1 MKPSVAFLLLM
12 LGAVMNV
19 QPAQEKA
26 SLLYPYGLEQQD
38 HKNPKLDDGSSKK
51 ISLAVPFTF
60 YGKEY
65 RTLYVNNNGVIS
77 FDTRVNQ
84 YTPDPFPLA
93 DGRTFVA
100 PYWGDVDNVRG
111 GDVFYR
117 ETTDPTLLARVTKDI
132 NQYFPK
138 IRYAATWAFVATWDH
153 VAYYGSTTN
162 KGNTFQAVLTT
173 NTKTSFIILN
183 YWDIQWTTGAASD
196 GDPDT
201 GLGGTPAHA
210 GFNSGDETNFYNIP
224 GSQTD
229 AIINIT
235 KTSNVNVPGRW
246 VFQVDDFKVTGVP
259 TEVPKVAN
267 SNNCWLSMDGNP
279 GRGKVD
285 VPLRVWTVVLWGVF
299 YLLNVAASAPHHLGE
314 DFVVAFMQNGL
325 QQTLNSDFKL
335 LITGYSPFTSVT
347 ISMKKPGLRM
357 TVQATTGQTI
367 LVKIPPQ
374 AEMVGSKTF
383 DNTVVVRANNAISLV
398 MVNEKPTSVDSAV
411 VYPVHNWGTE
421 YHVVTPNVGTD
432 RYGEFV
438 VAAWDEPTVVD
449 VHLKAAVTYQ
459 GRSYPRGS
467 VLPIRLE
474 PFQAAQLQSPSDMS
488 GTRIVA
494 QKPVAVFTGHTCLA
508 RFAHCDHLV
517 EQLQPV
523 SSWGT
528 TFIVPPLP
536 FETQSDIIYVSTSQ
550 PTRVESQ
557 HGVTKSVRELRPSR
571 STLYGLQ
578 ALNTLYLSAN
588 AGVQVIF
595 FADGGNKDAIF
606 YDPFFMTIPDVS
618 SYCHSYKIFALEGYD
633 NYALLIAKTSETSGM
648 TLNKMPL
655 RNVAWKPVPG
665 TDYSWAGQSLGSQFA
680 VHTVEHKTSPF
691 GLLSVGIREQKAY
704 GSAAVCDS
712 DPCQLVKCRAKE
724 TCKME
729 KGEAVCVHDYMG
741 TCMGSQSLQ
750 YHTFDGM
757 TVDIRGGCTYTIA
770 KYCGN
775 DPTLVP
781 FVVEEKKSEGDFKA
795 WLTNIYVY
803 SYNISIHIGEGGKIQ
818 VNNKPTSLPATLE
831 AGKIQISQ
839 NEGRTIL
846 QTDFGL
852 QVTYDEDWAV
862 MVAVP
867 SSYFGGTCGLC
878 GNFNEDSEDEMTLS
892 DGTQASSVEDWAESW
907 RDPSCQDDCEDQE
920 TLQDTAGCAQ
930 RCPKNSHFEAC
941 GTACPATCTDP
952 KAPASCSE
960 PCTASCQCDEGFVLR
975 NDSCVPVETCGCFH
989 NGRSYKVREEF
1000 WEAGSC
1006 QSRCRCEAGGK
1017 VACKKAGCKA
1027 HEKCVTVDG
1036 VPKCQ
1041 ANKYFTC
1048 IGTGDP
1054 HYTTFD
1060 GLKYDFQ
1067 GTCVYQFAA
1076 LCTQDPKLV
1085 PFTVKV
1091 ENNNRGSKAVSFT
1104 KAVTLEVYGNVIS
1117 MSQEHPR
1124 KVKVNG
1130 AFVELPFTQKGQFE
1144 LYHSG
1149 VHGFVRTAFGL
1160 RVSFDWYSY
1169 ARVILPDDYAGAVC
1183 GLCGNAN
1190 GNADDDFVTRDG
1202 KRAAD
1207 EIQLANSWKVGDVPG
1222 CSAGCVGDCPVC
1234 DEKQKR
1240 LYRGDGYCGVIARA
1254 GGPFRACHDAIDPA
1268 PFLEDCAF
1276 DACHYKGHRDTLC
1289 KAIAAYVTE
1298 CQSRGINVEQW
1309 RTPSFCG
1316 ASCPPHSHYELCGS
1330 SCPATCRV
1338 RAVPEGCASVPCT
1351 EGCFCD
1357 EGFVLSGDE
1366 CVPAGECGCEHR
1378 DRYYKKGEDFY
1389 ASCRERCRCKANG
1402 VVECEEVFCG
1412 AHEECRVE
1420 DGVLGCYPAGYG
1432 RLVVSGDPHYVTF
1445 DGRAFD
1451 LQGSCTYVLAR
1462 LCKPERRLTNFS
1474 VLLEHDMGGRG
1485 NVALMKK
1492 VVVSIHGYTVSMER
1506 GRKWEVTVDGER
1518 YTLPL
1523 VTEDKKLRIGQE
1535 GNNVVLQSAAGLRLL
1550 YNVATYLLVT
1560 IPDSYRGR
1568 VCGLGGNYNG
1578 DPGDDFQLPGGSLAQ
1593 STEEFITSWKV
1604 PAKDGTCTNGCDG
1617 KVCPVC
1623 DAADAAPYGAGDSC
1637 GLIRDP
1643 AGPFG
1648 PCHPRVSPVEY
1659 FNHCV
1664 HDVCAADGARDV
1676 LCHSLQAYVA
1686 ACQAAGAEIGG
1697 WRTTAFCPL
1706 SCPPH
1711 SHYELCTRTCD
1722 FTCASLSV
1730 PAPCSWTCFEGC
1742 QCDDGYLFDGEACVS
1757 LEQCGCMHQGRYF
1770 KAGETIIS
1778 SNCSK
1783 KCNCHLSQGLV
1794 CEDIRCPP
1802 DEVCATRDGVQRC
1815 VKREGQCR
1823 VSPGASLTTFDGA
1836 GGRLLASGTYKVT
1849 ALCNEQS
1856 PNWFKVVVD
1865 VSECRDDSIPAAVA
1879 VFIFFREAFIT
1890 VNNNMEVWV
1899 NGLFTRLPSAVS
1911 KAISLSAVAGNI
1923 TVSHTSGMDVL
1934 FSPSGEVTVT
1944 VGAALVN
1951 QLCAPCGNFNGDPSD
1966 DLKLPDGRTVRNI
1979 AEVVDAWKARDF
1991 AGCRASSLVRM
2002 EVEAPVYPMQ

>member
-1 MKPSVAFLLLM
+1 
-12 LGAVMNV
+12 
-19 QPAQEKA
+19 
-26 SLLYPYGLEQQD
+26 
-38 HKNPKLDDGSSKK
+38 KNRPKL
-51 ISLAVPFTF
+51 
-60 YGKEY
+60 E
-65 RTLYVNNNGVIS
+65 
-77 FDTRVNQ
+77 RV
-84 YTPDPFPLA
+84 
-93 DGRTFVA
+93 
-100 PYWGDVDNVRG
+100 
-111 GDVFYR
+111 
-117 ETTDPTLLARVTKDI
+117 AR
-132 NQYFPK
+132 
-138 IRYAATWAFVATWDH
+138 
-153 VAYYGSTTN
+153 
-162 KGNTFQAVLTT
+162 AVL
-173 NTKTSFIILN
+173 L
-183 YWDIQWTTGAASD
+183 TGATA
-196 GDPDT
+196 DP
-201 GLGGTPAHA
+201 
-210 GFNSGDETNFYNIP
+210 S
-224 GSQTD
+224 
-229 AIINIT
+229 
-235 KTSNVNVPGRW
+235 
-246 VFQVDDFKVTGVP
+246 
-259 TEVPKVAN
+259 
-267 SNNCWLSMDGNP
+267 
-279 GRGKVD
+279 
-285 VPLRVWTVVLWGVF
+285 
-299 YLLNVAASAPHHLGE
+299 
-314 DFVVAFMQNGL
+314 
-325 QQTLNSDFKL
+325 
-335 LITGYSPFTSVT
+335 
-347 ISMKKPGLRM
+347 
-357 TVQATTGQTI
+357 
-367 LVKIPPQ
+367 
-374 AEMVGSKTF
+374 TF
-383 DNTVVVRANNAISLV
+383 
-398 MVNEKPTSVDSAV
+398 
-411 VYPVHNWGTE
+411 
-421 YHVVTPNVGTD
+421 
-432 RYGEFV
+432 
-438 VAAWDEPTVVD
+438 
-449 VHLKAAVTYQ
+449 
-459 GRSYPRGS
+459 
-467 VLPIRLE
+467 
-474 PFQAAQLQSPSDMS
+474 
-488 GTRIVA
+488 
-494 QKPVAVFTGHTCLA
+494 
-508 RFAHCDHLV
+508 
-517 EQLQPV
+517 
-523 SSWGT
+523 
-528 TFIVPPLP
+528 
-536 FETQSDIIYVSTSQ
+536 
-550 PTRVESQ
+550 
-557 HGVTKSVRELRPSR
+557 SR
-571 STLYGLQ
+571 ST
-578 ALNTLYLSAN
+578 
-588 AGVQVIF
+588 
-595 FADGGNKDAIF
+595 
-606 YDPFFMTIPDVS
+606 
-618 SYCHSYKIFALEGYD
+618 
-633 NYALLIAKTSETSGM
+633 
-648 TLNKMPL
+648 
-655 RNVAWKPVPG
+655 
-665 TDYSWAGQSLGSQFA
+665 
-680 VHTVEHKTSPF
+680 
-691 GLLSVGIREQKAY
+691 
-704 GSAAVCDS
+704 
-712 DPCQLVKCRAKE
+712 
-724 TCKME
+724 
-729 KGEAVCVHDYMG
+729 
-741 TCMGSQSLQ
+741 
-750 YHTFDGM
+750 
-757 TVDIRGGCTYTIA
+757 
-770 KYCGN
+770 
-775 DPTLVP
+775 
-781 FVVEEKKSEGDFKA
+781 
-795 WLTNIYVY
+795 
-803 SYNISIHIGEGGKIQ
+803 
-818 VNNKPTSLPATLE
+818 
-831 AGKIQISQ
+831 
-839 NEGRTIL
+839 
-846 QTDFGL
+846 
-852 QVTYDEDWAV
+852 
-862 MVAVP
+862 
-867 SSYFGGTCGLC
+867 
-878 GNFNEDSEDEMTLS
+878 
-892 DGTQASSVEDWAESW
+892 
-907 RDPSCQDDCEDQE
+907 
-920 TLQDTAGCAQ
+920 
-930 RCPKNSHFEAC
+930 
-941 GTACPATCTDP
+941 
-952 KAPASCSE
+952 
-960 PCTASCQCDEGFVLR
+960 
-975 NDSCVPVETCGCFH
+975 
-989 NGRSYKVREEF
+989 
-1000 WEAGSC
+1000 
-1006 QSRCRCEAGGK
+1006 
-1017 VACKKAGCKA
+1017 
-1027 HEKCVTVDG
+1027 
-1036 VPKCQ
+1036 
-1041 ANKYFTC
+1041 
-1048 IGTGDP
+1048 
-1054 HYTTFD
+1054 
-1060 GLKYDFQ
+1060 
-1067 GTCVYQFAA
+1067 
-1076 LCTQDPKLV
+1076 
-1085 PFTVKV
+1085 
-1091 ENNNRGSKAVSFT
+1091 
-1104 KAVTLEVYGNVIS
+1104 
-1117 MSQEHPR
+1117 
-1124 KVKVNG
+1124 
-1130 AFVELPFTQKGQFE
+1130 FE

-1276 DACHYKGHRDTLC
+1276 DACHYKGHRDTLTC
-1289 KAIAAYVTE
+1289 LRLPPKPQCNDGNTPTLSAA
-1298 CQSRGINVEQW
+1298 N
-1309 RTPSFCG
+1309 PSGASHFSPLLLAG

-1402 VVECEEVFCG
+1402 VVECE
-1412 AHEECRVE
+1412 E

-1506 GRKWEVTVDGER
+1506 GRKWEVTVSWEG
-1518 YTLPL
+1518 L
-1523 VTEDKKLRIGQE
+1523 LRIGQE

-1770 KAGETIIS
+1770 KVRLTIEAWHRRFWWKSAFPFQAGETIIS

-1899 NGLFTRLPSAVS
+1899 SRG
-1911 KAISLSAVAGNI
+1911 
-1923 TVSHTSGMDVL
+1923 
-1934 FSPSGEVTVT
+1934 
-1944 VGAALVN
+1944 GARATLADELV
-1951 QLCAPCGNFNGDPSD
+1951 
-1966 DLKLPDGRTVRNI
+1966 
-1979 AEVVDAWKARDF
+1979 E
-1991 AGCRASSLVRM
+1991 
-2002 EVEAPVYPMQ
+2002 

>member
-1 MKPSVAFLLLM
+1 
-12 LGAVMNV
+12 
-19 QPAQEKA
+19 
-26 SLLYPYGLEQQD
+26 
-38 HKNPKLDDGSSKK
+38 
-51 ISLAVPFTF
+51 
-60 YGKEY
+60 
-65 RTLYVNNNGVIS
+65 
-77 FDTRVNQ
+77 
-84 YTPDPFPLA
+84 
-93 DGRTFVA
+93 
-100 PYWGDVDNVRG
+100 
-111 GDVFYR
+111 
-117 ETTDPTLLARVTKDI
+117 
-132 NQYFPK
+132 
-138 IRYAATWAFVATWDH
+138 
-153 VAYYGSTTN
+153 
-162 KGNTFQAVLTT
+162 
-173 NTKTSFIILN
+173 
-183 YWDIQWTTGAASD
+183 
-196 GDPDT
+196 
-201 GLGGTPAHA
+201 
-210 GFNSGDETNFYNIP
+210 
-224 GSQTD
+224 
-229 AIINIT
+229 
-235 KTSNVNVPGRW
+235 
-246 VFQVDDFKVTGVP
+246 
-259 TEVPKVAN
+259 
-267 SNNCWLSMDGNP
+267 
-279 GRGKVD
+279 
-285 VPLRVWTVVLWGVF
+285 
-299 YLLNVAASAPHHLGE
+299 
-314 DFVVAFMQNGL
+314 MQNGL
-325 QQTLNSDFKL
+325 QQTLNSNFKL

-357 TVQATTGQTI
+357 TVQASAGQTI
-367 LVKIPPQ
+367 LVKVPPQ
-374 AEMVGSKTF
+374 AEMVGSKIF
-383 DNTVVVRANNAISLV
+383 DNTVVVRANNAISVV
-398 MVNEKPTSVDSAV
+398 MVNEKPTSVDSTV
-411 VYPVHNWGTE
+411 VYPVHSWGTE

-467 VLPIRLE
+467 VLSISLE

-550 PTRVESQ
+550 QTRVESQ
-557 HGVTKSVRELRPSR
+557 HGVTKTTRELRPNR

-578 ALNTLYLSAN
+578 ALNTLYLSTN
-588 AGVQVIF
+588 AGIQVIF
-595 FADGGNKDAIF
+595 FADGGNKGAVS

-618 SYCHSYKIFALEGYD
+618 SYCNSYNLFALEGYD
-633 NYALLIAKTSETSGM
+633 NYALLIVKTSETTGM
-648 TLNKMPL
+648 TLNKTPL
-655 RNVAWKPVPG
+655 RNVAWKPIPG
-665 TDYSWAGQSLGSQFA
+665 TEYSWAGQSLGSQFA
-680 VHTVEHKTSPF
+680 VHTLEHKTSPF
-691 GLLSVGIREQKAY
+691 GLLNVGIREQKAY
-704 GSAAVCDS
+704 GAAAVCDS
-712 DPCQLVKCRAKE
+712 DPCRLVQCRAKE
-724 TCKME
+724 TCKLE
-729 KGEAVCVHDYMG
+729 KGEAMCVHDYMG
-741 TCMGSQSLQ
+741 TCMGSQALQ

-757 TVDIRGGCTYTIA
+757 SVDIRGGCAYTVA

-781 FVVEEKKSEGDFKA
+781 FAVEEKKSQGDLTE
-795 WLTNIYVY
+795 WLTNVYVY
-803 SYNISIHIGEGGKIQ
+803 AYNISINKGEGGKIL
-818 VNNKPTSLPATLE
+818 VNNKLTSLPATLDE
-831 AGKIQISQ
+831 GKIQISQ
-839 NEGRTIL
+839 NEGRIIL

-852 QVTYDEDWAV
+852 QVTYDEDWAL

-867 SSYFGGTCGLC
+867 SSYFGATCGLC
-878 GNFNEDSEDEMTLS
+878 GNFNEDTEDEVTFS
-892 DGTQASSVEDWAESW
+892 NGTQASSVEEWAESW
-907 RDPSCQDDCEDQE
+907 RDPSCQDDCEDQ
-920 TLQDTAGCAQ
+920 DTPGCAQ
-930 RCPKNSHFEAC
+930 KCPQNSHFKAC
-941 GTACPATCTDP
+941 GTACPATCANPD
-952 KAPASCSE
+952 APASCSQ
-960 PCTASCQCDEGFVLR
+960 PCAASCQCNEGFVLHHAT
-975 NDSCVPVETCGCFH
+975 CVPVETCGCSH
-989 NGRSYKVREEF
+989 NGRSYKAQEEF
-1000 WEAGSC
+1000 WEDESC

-1027 HEKCVTVDG
+1027 HEKCVVVNG
-1036 VPKCQ
+1036 VPSCQ

-1060 GLKYDFQ
+1060 GLRYDFQ
-1067 GTCVYQFAA
+1067 GTCIYQFAA

-1104 KAVTLEVYGNVIS
+1104 KTVTLEVYGNVIS

-1149 VHGFVRTAFGL
+1149 VHGFARTSFGL

-1169 ARVILPDDYAGAVC
+1169 ARVILPEAYAGAVC

-1190 GNADDDFVTRDG
+1190 GNADDDFITRDS

-1207 EIQLANSWKVGDVPG
+1207 EIQLADSWKVGDVPG

-1234 DEKQKR
+1234 NEEQKE

-1254 GGPFRACHDAIDPA
+1254 GGPFRACHRAVNPT

-1298 CQSRGINVEQW
+1298 CQSHGVSVEQW

-1316 ASCPPHSHYELCGS
+1316 PSCPRHSHYELCGS
-1330 SCPATCRV
+1330 SCPATCRGP
-1338 RAVPEGCASVPCT
+1338 ATPEGCASVLCT

-1357 EGFVLSGDE
+1357 EGFVLSGD
-1366 CVPAGECGCEHR
+1366 
-1378 DRYYKKGEDFY
+1378 FF
-1389 ASCRERCRCKANG
+1389 ASCRERCRCKASG
-1402 VVECEEVFCG
+1402 VVECKEVFCS

-1420 DGVLGCYPAGYG
+1420 EGVLGCYPTGYG

-1451 LQGSCTYVLAR
+1451 LLGSCTYVLAR
-1462 LCKPERRLTNFS
+1462 VCKPEPRLANFS
-1474 VLLEHDMGGRG
+1474 VLLEHDVGGRG

-1492 VVVSIHGYTVSMER
+1492 VVISIHGYTISMEK
-1506 GRKWEVTVDGER
+1506 GRKWEGTVDGDR
-1518 YTLPL
+1518 YPLPL
-1523 VTEDKKLRIGQE
+1523 VMDDRKLRIGQE
-1535 GNNVVLQSAAGLRLL
+1535 GNNIVLQTAAGFRLL
-1550 YNVATYLLVT
+1550 YNVASYLLIT
-1560 IPDSYRGR
+1560 IPDAYQGR
-1568 VCGLGGNYNG
+1568 TCGLGGNYNG
-1578 DPGDDFQLPGGSLAQ
+1578 DPGDDFQLPSGSLAQ
-1593 STEEFITSWKV
+1593 STEEFISSWKM
-1604 PAKDGTCTNGCDG
+1604 PMEDGACADGCNGTACST
-1617 KVCPVC
+1617 C
-1623 DAADAAPYGAGDSC
+1623 DATHAAPYGASDS
-1637 GLIRDP
+1637 
-1643 AGPFG
+1643 
-1648 PCHPRVSPVEY
+1648 S
-1659 FNHCV
+1659 
-1664 HDVCAADGARDV
+1664 
-1676 LCHSLQAYVA
+1676 
-1686 ACQAAGAEIGG
+1686 
-1697 WRTTAFCPL
+1697 L

-1711 SHYELCTRTCD
+1711 SHYKLCTRTCD

-1757 LEQCGCMHQGRYF
+1757 LERCGCTHQGRYF

-1778 SNCSK
+1778 HNCST
-1783 KCNCHLSQGLV
+1783 KCNCHPSQGLV
-1794 CEDIRCPP
+1794 CEDLQCPL
-1802 DEVCATRDGVQRC
+1802 DEVCATRDGVQQC

-1823 VSPGASLTTFDGA
+1823 LSPGASLTTFDGA
-1836 GGRLLASGTYKVT
+1836 RGRLLASGTYKVA

-1856 PNWFKVVVD
+1856 PNWFKVVVE

-1879 VFIFFREAFIT
+1879 VFVFFREAFIT

-1899 NGLFTRLPSAVS
+1899 NGLFTHLPAAVS
-1911 KAISLSAVAGNI
+1911 KAISLSTVARNI
-1923 TVSHTSGMDVL
+1923 TISHTSGMEVL

-1966 DLKLPDGRTVRNI
+1966 DLKLPDGRTVRSI
-1979 AEVVDAWKARDF
+1979 GEVVDAWKARDF
-1991 AGCRASSLVRM
+1991 AGCD
-2002 EVEAPVYPMQ
+2002 

>member
-26 SLLYPYGLEQQD
+26 SLLYPYGPEQHDQ
-38 HKNPKLDDGSSKK
+38 KNPKLDDGSSKK
-51 ISLAVPFTF
+51 VSLAVPFTF

-65 RTLYVNNNGVIS
+65 RSLYVNNNGVIS

-100 PYWGDVDNVRG
+100 PYWADVDNVRG

-117 ETTDPTLLARVTKDI
+117 ETTDPTLLARITKDI

-138 IRYAATWAFVATWDH
+138 IPYTATWAFVATWDH

-162 KGNTFQAVLTT
+162 KGNTFQAILTT
-173 NTKTSFIILN
+173 DTKTSFIILN

-196 GDPDT
+196 GDAET

-246 VFQVDDFKVTGVP
+246 VFQVDNFKINQSVRGGRTVP
-259 TEVPKVAN
+259 VVPVPIIPHHTRRTRSPSGTRRAIKLGYGSNKIAAETWRLLRRLHFSRVAVRFEELGLPNPTLWMMKALMAN
-267 SNNCWLSMDGNP
+267 S
-279 GRGKVD
+279 
-285 VPLRVWTVVLWGVF
+285 PLPRAFLGVF

-314 DFVVAFMQNGL
+314 DFVVAYMQNGL

-357 TVQATTGQTI
+357 TVQVTTGQTI
-367 LVKIPPQ
+367 LVKVPPQ

-467 VLPIRLE
+467 VLSIRLE

-517 EQLQPV
+517 EQLQPL

-536 FETQSDIIYVSTSQ
+536 FETQSDIVYVSTSQ

-588 AGVQVIF
+588 AGIQVIF

-633 NYALLIAKTSETSGM
+633 NYALLIAKTSETSGLM
-648 TLNKMPL
+648 LNKTPL

-665 TDYSWAGQSLGSQFA
+665 TDYSWAGQSLGGHFA

-712 DPCQLVKCRAKE
+712 DPCQLVQCRAKE

-781 FVVEEKKSEGDFKA
+781 FVVEEKKSEGDLKE
-795 WLTNIYVY
+795 WLTHIYVY

-818 VNNKPTSLPATLE
+818 VNNKPTNLPATLE

-852 QVTYDEDWAV
+852 QVTYDEDWAI

-878 GNFNEDSEDEMTLS
+878 GNFNEDSEDEVTLS
-892 DGTQASSVEDWAESW
+892 DGAQASSVEDWAESW

-930 RCPKNSHFEAC
+930 KCPQNSHFEAC
-941 GTACPATCTDP
+941 GTACPPTCTDP
-952 KAPASCSE
+952 KAPASCGE
-960 PCTASCQCDEGFVLR
+960 PCTAGCRCNEGFVLH

-1000 WEAGSC
+1000 WEDGSC
-1006 QSRCRCEAGGK
+1006 QSRCRC
-1017 VACKKAGCKA
+1017 
-1027 HEKCVTVDG
+1027 
-1036 VPKCQ
+1036 
-1041 ANKYFTC
+1041 
-1048 IGTGDP
+1048 
-1054 HYTTFD
+1054 
-1060 GLKYDFQ
+1060 
-1067 GTCVYQFAA
+1067 
-1076 LCTQDPKLV
+1076 
-1085 PFTVKV
+1085 
-1091 ENNNRGSKAVSFT
+1091 
-1104 KAVTLEVYGNVIS
+1104 
-1117 MSQEHPR
+1117 
-1124 KVKVNG
+1124 
-1130 AFVELPFTQKGQFE
+1130 
-1144 LYHSG
+1144 
-1149 VHGFVRTAFGL
+1149 
-1160 RVSFDWYSY
+1160 
-1169 ARVILPDDYAGAVC
+1169 
-1183 GLCGNAN
+1183 
-1190 GNADDDFVTRDG
+1190 
-1202 KRAAD
+1202 
-1207 EIQLANSWKVGDVPG
+1207 
-1222 CSAGCVGDCPVC
+1222 
-1234 DEKQKR
+1234 
-1240 LYRGDGYCGVIARA
+1240 
-1254 GGPFRACHDAIDPA
+1254 
-1268 PFLEDCAF
+1268 
-1276 DACHYKGHRDTLC
+1276 
-1289 KAIAAYVTE
+1289 
-1298 CQSRGINVEQW
+1298 
-1309 RTPSFCG
+1309 
-1316 ASCPPHSHYELCGS
+1316 
-1330 SCPATCRV
+1330 
-1338 RAVPEGCASVPCT
+1338 
-1351 EGCFCD
+1351 
-1357 EGFVLSGDE
+1357 
-1366 CVPAGECGCEHR
+1366 
-1378 DRYYKKGEDFY
+1378 
-1389 ASCRERCRCKANG
+1389 KANG
-1402 VVECEEVFCG
+1402 AVECEEVFCS

-1462 LCKPERRLTNFS
+1462 VCKPERRLTNFS
-1474 VLLEHDMGGRG
+1474 VVLEHDVGGRG

-1492 VVVSIHGYTVSMER
+1492 VVISIHGYTVGMER
-1506 GRKWEVTVDGER
+1506 GKKWEVTVDGER

-1550 YNVATYLLVT
+1550 YNAATYLLVT

-1593 STEEFITSWKV
+1593 STEEFVTSWKTPV
-1604 PAKDGTCTNGCDG
+1604 KDRACTDGCHGKACPA
-1617 KVCPVC
+1617 C

-1648 PCHPRVSPVEY
+1648 SCHPRVSPVEY

-1664 HDVCAADGARDV
+1664 HDVCAANGAQDI
-1676 LCHSLQAYVA
+1676 LCQSLQAYVA
-1686 ACQAAGAEIGG
+1686 ACQAAGAEIGR
-1697 WRTTAFCPL
+1697 WRTTTFCPL

-1802 DEVCATRDGVQRC
+1802 DEVCATRDGVQQC
-1815 VKREGQCR
+1815 VRREGQCR
-1823 VSPGASLTTFDGA
+1823 VSPGATLTTFDGA
-1836 GGRLLASGTYKVT
+1836 GGKLLASGTYKVA
-1849 ALCNEQS
+1849 ALCDEQS

-1899 NGLFTRLPSAVS
+1899 NGLFTRLPTAVS
-1911 KAISLSAVAGNI
+1911 DAISLSAVAGNI
-1923 TVSHTSGMDVL
+1923 TVSHTSGMDVV
-1934 FSPSGEVTVT
+1934 FSPNGEVTVT
-1944 VGAALVN
+1944 VGASLVN
-1951 QLCAPCGNFNGDPSD
+1951 RLCAPCGNFNGDPSD

-1991 AGCRASSLVRM
+1991 AGCRASNLVRM

>member
-1 MKPSVAFLLLM
+1 MM
-12 LGAVMNV
+12 
-19 QPAQEKA
+19 
-26 SLLYPYGLEQQD
+26 
-38 HKNPKLDDGSSKK
+38 SKHWVGR
-51 ISLAVPFTF
+51 SP
-60 YGKEY
+60 
-65 RTLYVNNNGVIS
+65 GVICICH
-77 FDTRVNQ
+77 FFF
-84 YTPDPFPLA
+84 FPLSA
-93 DGRTFVA
+93 
-100 PYWGDVDNVRG
+100 
-111 GDVFYR
+111 
-117 ETTDPTLLARVTKDI
+117 K
-132 NQYFPK
+132 
-138 IRYAATWAFVATWDH
+138 
-153 VAYYGSTTN
+153 SN
-162 KGNTFQAVLTT
+162 KGRSRSRLPRGRSRYLHQGFEGQNGAFWGHM
-173 NTKTSFIILN
+173 KTR
-183 YWDIQWTTGAASD
+183 
-196 GDPDT
+196 
-201 GLGGTPAHA
+201 
-210 GFNSGDETNFYNIP
+210 
-224 GSQTD
+224 GSQNTMEG
-229 AIINIT
+229 
-235 KTSNVNVPGRW
+235 SPG
-246 VFQVDDFKVTGVP
+246 Q
-259 TEVPKVAN
+259 
-267 SNNCWLSMDGNP
+267 
-279 GRGKVD
+279 GKAD
-285 VPLRVWTVVLWGVF
+285 VPLRVRTVVFWGFFSV
-299 YLLNVAASAPHHLGE
+299 LHVAASAPPHLGE

-357 TVQATTGQTI
+357 AVQVTTGQTI

-398 MVNEKPTSVDSAV
+398 MVNEKPTSVDSTV
-411 VYPVHNWGTE
+411 VYPVHSWGTE

-438 VAAWDEPTVVD
+438 VAAWDEPTTVD
-449 VHLKAAVTYQ
+449 VHLKATVTYQ
-459 GRSYPRGS
+459 GQSYPRGS

-508 RFAHCDHLV
+508 RFTHCDHLA

-523 SSWGT
+523 ASWGT

-557 HGVTKSVRELRPSR
+557 HGVTKTVRELRPSR

-588 AGVQVIF
+588 AGIQVIF
-595 FADGGNKDAIF
+595 FADGGNKDAVS

-618 SYCHSYKIFALEGYD
+618 SYCHSYNIFALDGYD

-648 TLNKMPL
+648 MLNKTPL

-665 TDYSWAGQSLGSQFA
+665 TDYSWAGQSLGTQFA

-691 GLLSVGIREQKAY
+691 GLLNVGIREQKAY

-712 DPCQLVKCRAKE
+712 GVKIYFPEPGVDNIPLPSPQRIEHRTRISKNPCRLVKCRAKE

-729 KGEAVCVHDYMG
+729 KGEASCVHDYMG
-741 TCMGSQSLQ
+741 TCMGLQSLQ

-757 TVDIRGGCTYTIA
+757 TVDIRGGCAYTIA

-775 DPTLVP
+775 DPTLAP
-781 FVVEEKKSEGDFKA
+781 FVVEEKKSEGNFKE

-803 SYNISIHIGEGGKIQ
+803 AYNISIHKGEGGKIQ
-818 VNNKPTSLPATLE
+818 VNNKLTSLPATLE

-852 QVTYDEDWAV
+852 QVTYDEDWAI

-867 SSYFGGTCGLC
+867 SSYFGATCGLC
-878 GNFNEDSEDEMTLS
+878 GNFNEDTEDEMTLP
-892 DGTQASSVEDWAESW
+892 DGAQAASVEDWAESW
-907 RDPSCQDDCEDQE
+907 RDPSCQEDCGDQE
-920 TLQDTAGCAQ
+920 TLQDAGGCAQ
-930 RCPKNSHFEAC
+930 KCPQNSHFEAC
-941 GTACPATCTDP
+941 GTACPATCTEP
-952 KAPASCSE
+952 RPPASCSK
-960 PCTASCQCDEGFVLR
+960 PCTASCQCDEGFVLH
-975 NDSCVPVETCGCFH
+975 DSACVPVETCSCLH

-1000 WEAGSC
+1000 WEDGSC
-1006 QSRCRCEAGGK
+1006 QSRCRCEAGGE
-1017 VACKKAGCKA
+1017 VVCKKAGCKA
-1027 HEKCVTVDG
+1027 HEKCVTVNG
-1036 VPKCQ
+1036 VANCQ
-1041 ANKYFTC
+1041 AKKHFTC

-1060 GLKYDFQ
+1060 GLRYDFQ
-1067 GTCVYQFAA
+1067 GTCIYQFAA

-1104 KAVTLEVYGNVIS
+1104 KTVTLEVYGNVIS

-1130 AFVELPFTQKGQFE
+1130 AFVELPFTQKDQFD

-1169 ARVILPDDYAGAVC
+1169 ARVLLPEAYAGAVC

-1190 GNADDDFVTRDG
+1190 GDADDDFVTRDG

-1234 DEKQKR
+1234 NEEQKQP
-1240 LYRGDGYCGVIARA
+1240 YRGDNYCGVIARS
-1254 GGPFRACHDAIDPA
+1254 GGPFRACHQAINPT

-1298 CQSRGINVEQW
+1298 CQSRGIAVEPW

-1316 ASCPPHSHYELCGS
+1316 PSCPRHSHYELCGS
-1330 SCPATCRV
+1330 SCPATCRG
-1338 RAVPEGCASVPCT
+1338 RTIPEDCASVLCT

-1451 LQGSCTYVLAR
+1451 LLGSCTYILAR
-1462 LCKPERRLTNFS
+1462 VCKLDPRLTNFS
-1474 VLLEHDMGGRG
+1474 VLLEHDVGGRG
-1485 NVALMKK
+1485 NVALVKK
-1492 VVVSIHGYTVSMER
+1492 VVTTIHGHTVSMER

-1535 GNNVVLQSAAGLRLL
+1535 GNNIILQTAAGLRLL

-1560 IPDSYRGR
+1560 IPDTYRGR

-1593 STEEFITSWKV
+1593 STEEFVTSWKM
-1604 PAKDGTCTNGCDG
+1604 PMEDGACTDGCNGKG
-1617 KVCPVC
+1617 CPVC
-1623 DAADAAPYGAGDSC
+1623 DATDTAPYSTSDSC

-1643 AGPFG
+1643 TGPFG
-1648 PCHPRVSPVEY
+1648 LCHPWVSPVEY
-1659 FNHCV
+1659 FNHCLY
-1664 HDVCAADGARDV
+1664 DVCAAGGDRDV

-1686 ACQAAGAEIGG
+1686 ACQAAGAEIRG
-1697 WRTTAFCPL
+1697 WRTTTFCPL

-1722 FTCASLSV
+1722 FTCSSLSV

-1757 LEQCGCMHQGRYF
+1757 LERCGCTHQGRYF
-1770 KAGETIIS
+1770 KAGETVVS
-1778 SNCSK
+1778 SNCSR
-1783 KCNCHLSQGLV
+1783 KCNCDLSQGLV
-1794 CEDIRCPP
+1794 CEDTQCPP
-1802 DEVCATRDGVQRC
+1802 DEVCATRDGAQRC

-1823 VSPGASLTTFDGA
+1823 LSPGASLTTFDGV
-1836 GGRLLASGTYKVT
+1836 GGKLLASGTYKVA

-1856 PNWFKVVVD
+1856 PNWFKVVVE
-1865 VSECRDDSIPAAVA
+1865 VSECRDNNIPAAAAIFV
-1879 VFIFFREAFIT
+1879 FFREAFIT

-1899 NGLFTRLPSAVS
+1899 NGLFTRLPAAVS

-1923 TVSHTSGMDVL
+1923 TVSHSSGMDVL
-1934 FSPSGEVTVT
+1934 FSPNGEVTVS

-1951 QLCAPCGNFNGDPSD
+1951 QLCAPCGNFNGDPRD

-2002 EVEAPVYPMQ
+2002 EVEAPVYPVQ